1 MAEKKVEKKKAPA
14 KKAEKTEKKTSKKV
28 GKKDSAEKTGAK
40 TKPEVRVEV
49 GQKSETRKDRKKL
62 DHRGRG
68 GTVCA
73 VLVTFFITALLFGMT
88 FFVFMNLDVIDD
100 HGRVRIEHGKIT
112 IDNRHK
118 NCIEVT
124 EDSNKRDDTKTDA
137 EDTNSKNEETGKNST
152 SPGELIENPNAR
164 VTVKGAQLVE
174 VGDLELYL
182 PKDFEASRANGN
194 GKYVYNLS
202 NDDGWADV
210 KIYAEK
216 TTADLLS
223 YMQKKDSL
231 LRITNSA
238 YYMNGTSWAVM
249 ESGSSM
255 AYGTRLGDM
264 LYVVILNVKLES
276 DATGDAEQMIPK
288 TIRLKRIYK

>member
-1 MAEKKVEKKKAPA
+1 M
-14 KKAEKTEKKTSKKV
+14 S
-28 GKKDSAEKTGAK
+28 D
-40 TKPEVRVEV
+40 
-49 GQKSETRKDRKKL
+49 
-62 DHRGRG
+62 
-68 GTVCA
+68 
-73 VLVTFFITALLFGMT
+73 
-88 FFVFMNLDVIDD
+88 
-100 HGRVRIEHGKIT
+100 
-112 IDNRHK
+112 
-118 NCIEVT
+118 
-124 EDSNKRDDTKTDA
+124 
-137 EDTNSKNEETGKNST
+137 
-152 SPGELIENPNAR
+152 
-164 VTVKGAQLVE
+164 
-174 VGDLELYL
+174 
-182 PKDFEASRANGN
+182 
-194 GKYVYNLS
+194 
-202 NDDGWADV
+202 DDGWADV